1 MKLQFSLLLA
11 VLLLTSSCGFH
22 LRGSQ
27 AVTTT
32 AINGIAISDA
42 AAAGVGNEVRT
53 LLQTLGSTII
63 TNADEA
69 EYNLYLTDQL
79 LNKSVLSVS
88 AVTGKVEQ
96 YQLTLTV
103 RMTVTNADQEDLLSS
118 QQIRVTRDYAFNDAA
133 VLGSVS
139 EQRVLEQEMLRQAA
153 SQIVRRLNALA
164 GK

>member
-27 AVTTT
+27 TVTTT